1 MNIHSFLD
9 NFTISLSA
17 LLLPKS
23 KFFRESIESQTFS
36 EHLQGINLQL
46 PEIKH
51 EGQYELVSFLLFIL
65 AWIIHGSRLVQM

>member
-23 KFFRESIESQTFS
+23 KFFRDSIESLTFS

-46 PEIKH
+46 PEIMQ
-51 EGQYELVSFLLFIL
+51 EGQRISNHNLS
-65 AWIIHGSRLVQM
+65 SRQRRKSL